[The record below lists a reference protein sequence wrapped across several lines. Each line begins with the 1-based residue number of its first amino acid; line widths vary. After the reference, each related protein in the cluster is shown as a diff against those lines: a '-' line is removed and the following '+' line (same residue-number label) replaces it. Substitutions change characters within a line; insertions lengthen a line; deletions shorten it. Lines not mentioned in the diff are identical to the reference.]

1 MVDLDP
7 LAADQGQPV
16 GMRQE
21 ALDLGRRE
29 VFTVERHL
37 HPKVEQRIH
46 PEMRGGVAADRCLHL
61 RASWTVQAPA
71 CRHAHEHAGAFE
83 RGNVPQEL
91 HRLLWAPAQRVK
103 DFARI
108 DHRLQPGAMLGG
120 PLDGHQER

>member
-1 MVDLDP
+1 MVDVDP

-21 ALDLGRRE
+21 LLDLGRLE
-29 VFTVERHL
+29 VFAVERYFY
-37 HPKVEQRIH
+37 PKVEQRIH
-46 PEMRGGVAADRCLHL
+46 PEMRGGIAADRCLYL
-61 RASWTVQAPA
+61 RACWTVHTPA

-108 DHRLQPGAMLGG
+108 DHRPQPSAMLGG